1 MIILQL
7 IKRTV
12 DGRLQQVATFH
23 VELED
28 AAGRREGALNNE
40 PGRLVLFREMAN
52 RPCILV

>member
-1 MIILQL
+1 MIVLRL

-12 DGRLQQVATFH
+12 DGRLQQVATFD
-23 VELED
+23 VKLED
-28 AAGRREGALNNE
+28 AAGQRKGALNNE